1 MVGGAQPGPAAKNT
15 GSNKINFERKCG
27 LCWGFW
33 NFFFFKLNYRITDCQ
48 WISREYRICLG
59 LQLMLITTCF

>member
-15 GSNKINFERKCG
+15 GSNKINFESKCG

-33 NFFFFKLNYRITDCQ
+33 NFFFFL
-48 WISREYRICLG
+48 S
-59 LQLMLITTCF
+59 